1 MAFKSNLTNN
11 PKICLARPEICLDS
25 KEVSRD
31 GDGSLIGR
39 FSWPLEKFSELV
51 LADINTHAS
60 RVSYLGRYLPEALGF
75 ALTDSPWSSDLA
87 VTSQG
92 DACGGIDEY
101 EYSYGSPTG
110 LFDCNRVWDVR
121 PSPASCPPPGSRAPY
136 SRPCARQP
144 DGSVHGNPQSYGR
157 YDGMNVSLSMM
168 LVDDGHKSWRRLCDS
183 PQPPQAAITPC
194 TKSPSAPCSTCLL
207 GHTCAPMQA
216 AIYSNWSDS
225 ATLEPTV
232 SMWVYENF
240 IGTLY
245 SHDEYFENK
254 SWTPGVCY
262 HLRNITLNGGANFR
276 AFSQPL
282 RNCMELSPMVNAL
295 FIGTFLLF
303 IFRILLQLV
312 WFNRCDAKRD
322 QGIIVCLSIVDY
334 ALTRV
339 SHDLRVCNSCDA
351 DRKKRAKY
359 VAPCD
364 PFDRYADS
372 FLPLQLVMR
381 AAHGNLQPRQRV

>member
-1 MAFKSNLTNN
+1 MGHQ
-11 PKICLARPEICLDS
+11 PGCLIATVFGTC
-25 KEVSRD
+25 
-31 GDGSLIGR
+31 G
-39 FSWPLEKFSELV
+39 
-51 LADINTHAS
+51 LA
-60 RVSYLGRYLPEALGF
+60 
-75 ALTDSPWSSDLA
+75 
-87 VTSQG
+87 
-92 DACGGIDEY
+92 
-101 EYSYGSPTG
+101 
-110 LFDCNRVWDVR
+110 
-121 PSPASCPPPGSRAPY
+121 SPASCPPPGSRAPH

-144 DGSVHGNPQSYGR
+144 DGSVHGHPQSYGR

-183 PQPPQAAITPC
+183 PQAAITPS

-216 AIYSNWSDS
+216 AIYPIWSDS
-225 ATLEPTV
+225 A
-232 SMWVYENF
+232 SMWVY
-240 IGTLY
+240 
-245 SHDEYFENK
+245 ENK

-322 QGIIVCLSIVDY
+322 QGIIVCLSIVDC

-351 DRKKRAKY
+351 DREKRAKY

>member
-11 PKICLARPEICLDS
+11 PKLCLARPEICLDS

-92 DACGGIDEY
+92 DACSGIDEY

-207 GHTCAPMQA
+207 GHTCAPRRA
-216 AIYSNWSDS
+216 S
-225 ATLEPTV
+225 
-232 SMWVYENF
+232 
-240 IGTLY
+240 
-245 SHDEYFENK
+245 
-254 SWTPGVCY
+254 TPSG
-262 HLRNITLNGGANFR
+262 
-276 AFSQPL
+276 
-282 RNCMELSPMVNAL
+282 
-295 FIGTFLLF
+295 
-303 IFRILLQLV
+303 
-312 WFNRCDAKRD
+312 
-322 QGIIVCLSIVDY
+322 
-334 ALTRV
+334 LTRP
-339 SHDLRVCNSCDA
+339 HLNLR
-351 DRKKRAKY
+351 
-359 VAPCD
+359 
-364 PFDRYADS
+364 
-372 FLPLQLVMR
+372 
-381 AAHGNLQPRQRV
+381 RQCGYTRTSQGHRLTMSTLRTNRGHLACATICGT